1 MAEIARDAVLF
12 GGKDLARAEAYA
24 NALESKLKAAGC
36 DEAGCAGLTRKA
48 ASSLGEARSVT
59 VVLASEGDGGQDV
72 GYDRFWRFLKRSED
86 RLDGLLVAVV
96 DLGDGAC
103 GAALSARLAA
113 LGATALVEATA
124 EAAFQD
130 AVVAKLTPSAGGARR
145 AAAPPAVA
153 VGRRPRAQG
162 VVAVLYGS
170 QTGNASCIAADI
182 GDELR
187 SRSPACDVVVGP
199 LDSWRDRRAD
209 GGQVLGPGSV
219 CVCVTSTTGNGDAPD
234 SADRFWRFARK
245 RSQPGDLFA
254 GVRYAVLALGDTNY
268 DKFCHVGKTIDKRLG
283 ELGGERFYGLA
294 CADEATGLEAVVD
307 PWVCGLWGALAA
319 VGALA
324 DGGVVE
330 AAADLGEPAE
340 PRDCL
345 GPLPAGATCLVEALD
360 VAKFLAAAPG
370 GLDAAQL
377 PKPPRDADD
386 ETVAE
391 AVAEAAAEDAG
402 RGGTHTAAKPFEAPV
417 VAARDLCNEGDRR
430 VIHCEFDLAG
440 SGARYEPGDSIGIK
454 CPNPPPALA
463 AAAKALGVDAAALGD
478 DLEWGRDLSA
488 APTRPLLRA
497 LAAWCGDA
505 RDRDACLAL
514 AARPAG
520 AKLYE
525 ACVAAPKL
533 RAYELLGALKSCRPP
548 TARALARA
556 LPALSARYYSVA
568 SSPLAPDGR
577 SRHGVAAVAFS
588 VVRFTAGAGVAAKH
602 GLAGPDVL
610 HDREGVCTTWLEET
624 LAPFFRGEAPA
635 LTLKVFLKASEA
647 FQLPEDP
654 DAPVVMIGPGTGV
667 APFMGFLDHR
677 KRLKAAQAPPPPAAT
692 MPGSRPA
699 MPGSRP
705 MLPGSRPSIPG
716 ARPPTAAAPP
726 PSSTLYF
733 GCRARDQDWLYRE
746 EMQAHAARGCNLR
759 LACSR
764 ETAKKVYVQSL
775 MRDDAAALAKILA
788 TTDGRVYVCGDGNN
802 MAKDVHAALA
812 HALVAAKAAPDE
824 AAALK
829 ALGDLKEQ
837 GRYLLDIWSPI
848 DEYQD

>member
-48 ASSLGEARSVT
+48 ASSLSEARSVT

-86 RLDGLLVAVV
+86 RLDDLLVAVV
-96 DLGDGAC
+96 DLGDGAR
-103 GAALSARLAA
+103 AALSARLAA
-113 LGATALVEATA
+113 LGATALVEATT
-124 EAAFQD
+124 AAAQD
-130 AVVAKLTPSAGGARR
+130 AV
-145 AAAPPAVA
+145 
-153 VGRRPRAQG
+153 
-162 VVAVLYGS
+162 
-170 QTGNASCIAADI
+170 TGNASCIAADI

-187 SRSPACDVVVGP
+187 ARSPACDVVVGP
-199 LDSWRDRRAD
+199 LDSWRDRRAH

-307 PWVCGLWGALAA
+307 PWVCGLWGRFAA
-319 VGALA
+319 
-324 DGGVVE
+324 GGQ
-330 AAADLGEPAE
+330 AAASSRAADLGEPAE

-360 VAKFLAAAPG
+360 V
-370 GLDAAQL
+370 
-377 PKPPRDADD
+377 
-386 ETVAE
+386 
-391 AVAEAAAEDAG
+391 
-402 RGGTHTAAKPFEAPV
+402 
-417 VAARDLCNEGDRR
+417 
-430 VIHCEFDLAG
+430 
-440 SGARYEPGDSIGIK
+440 
-454 CPNPPPALA
+454 
-463 AAAKALGVDAAALGD
+463 
-478 DLEWGRDLSA
+478 
-488 APTRPLLRA
+488 
-497 LAAWCGDA
+497 
-505 RDRDACLAL
+505 
-514 AARPAG
+514 
-520 AKLYE
+520 
-525 ACVAAPKL
+525 
-533 RAYELLGALKSCRPP
+533 
-548 TARALARA
+548 ARALARA

-624 LAPFFRGEAPA
+624 LAPFLRGEAPA
-635 LTLKVFLKASEA
+635 LTLKVFLKASEAFHRAAKESEIPNFKGSYLGRFPLA

-677 KRLKAAQAPPPPAAT
+677 TRLKAAKAPPPPAAT
-692 MPGSRPA
+692 LPGSRPAMPGSRPAMPGSRPAMPGSRPA

-705 MLPGSRPSIPG
+705 MLPGSRPMIPG
-716 ARPPTAAAPP
+716 ARPPAAAAPP

-733 GCRARDQDWLYRE
+733 GCRARDQDWLYRA

-802 MAKDVHAALA
+802 MAKDVHGALA

>member
-48 ASSLGEARSVT
+48 ASSLSEARSVT

-86 RLDGLLVAVV
+86 RLDDLLVAA
-96 DLGDGAC
+96 DLGDGAAR
-103 GAALSARLAA
+103 AALSARLAA
-113 LGATALVEATA
+113 LGATALVEATTA
-124 EAAFQD
+124 AAFQD
-130 AVVAKLTPSAGGARR
+130 AV
-145 AAAPPAVA
+145 
-153 VGRRPRAQG
+153 
-162 VVAVLYGS
+162 
-170 QTGNASCIAADI
+170 TGNASCIAADI

-187 SRSPACDVVVGP
+187 ARSTACDVVVGP

-324 DGGVVE
+324 DGGVAE

-360 VAKFLAAAPG
+360 
-370 GLDAAQL
+370 
-377 PKPPRDADD
+377 
-386 ETVAE
+386 
-391 AVAEAAAEDAG
+391 
-402 RGGTHTAAKPFEAPV
+402 
-417 VAARDLCNEGDRR
+417 
-430 VIHCEFDLAG
+430 
-440 SGARYEPGDSIGIK
+440 PGDSIGIK

-488 APTRPLLRA
+488 RRRCLR
-497 LAAWCGDA
+497 AAWCGDA

-624 LAPFFRGEAPA
+624 LAPFLRGEAPA
-635 LTLKVFLKASEA
+635 LTLKVFLKASEAFHRAAKESEIPNFKGSDLGRFPLA

-677 KRLKAAQAPPPPAAT
+677 TRLKAAKAPPPPAAT
-692 MPGSRPA
+692 LPGSRPAMPGSRPA

-705 MLPGSRPSIPG
+705 AMPGRGRHAGSRPMLPGSRPMIPG
-716 ARPPTAAAPP
+716 ARPPAAAAPP

-733 GCRARDQDWLYRE
+733 GCRARDQDWLYRA